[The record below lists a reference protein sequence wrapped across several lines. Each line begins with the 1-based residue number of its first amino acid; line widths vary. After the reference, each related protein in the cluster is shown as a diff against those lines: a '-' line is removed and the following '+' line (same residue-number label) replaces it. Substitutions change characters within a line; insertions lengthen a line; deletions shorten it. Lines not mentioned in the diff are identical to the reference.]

1 MLSLSDKETSP
12 YWKLIYGSPTPKSF
26 NELRIE
32 SNKKNQVTQYAKEL
46 YVQKNCEYLLSLE
59 VNCLKH
65 KIGKLGIGIGG
76 SRNSL
81 AVSSKTEGF
90 VLLKKIIT
98 FEENMG
104 INFFIGGLNR
114 ANLSGVI
121 KNLTLKRISKNVL
134 NEGKDLEEKKIF
146 LSDSEA
152 EAIFIEEMNRKCQFL
167 GLTQTVFK
175 NSHGLSSNGQFS
187 TSSDMLKL
195 GLHASGF
202 SEILKVWGAKRHT
215 VKIEGKNYRT
225 IDIKTTGISQELEL
239 SYSIL
244 GCKTGTLTPNVFN
257 ILMLVCDEDENV
269 FLVSIM
275 QSKTLSSR
283 FMDVKKIID
292 VARKK
297 MSDSKYKPTEVF
309 EACSGSILQ
318 IKNNPFYWTNSSHKI
333 LYSFNENVV
342 IPQASLTKVMTAII
356 MLENIQDLNE
366 IFKIKLSD
374 IVGGSGP
381 IIFEGDEITY
391 KDALFLMMLPSSN
404 TIAKA
409 VSRVIGHKLSDN
421 NSKDRISKF
430 GSNLKDSQE
439 LSDSFE

>member
-1 MLSLSDKETSP
+1 
-12 YWKLIYGSPTPKSF
+12 
-26 NELRIE
+26 
-32 SNKKNQVTQYAKEL
+32 
-46 YVQKNCEYLLSLE
+46 
-59 VNCLKH
+59 
-65 KIGKLGIGIGG
+65 
-76 SRNSL
+76 
-81 AVSSKTEGF
+81 
-90 VLLKKIIT
+90 
-98 FEENMG
+98 
-104 INFFIGGLNR
+104 
-114 ANLSGVI
+114 
-121 KNLTLKRISKNVL
+121 
-134 NEGKDLEEKKIF
+134 
-146 LSDSEA
+146 
-152 EAIFIEEMNRKCQFL
+152 MNRKCQFL

-297 MSDSKYKPTEVF
+297 CQIPNTSLQKYLKLVQVVF
-309 EACSGSILQ
+309 YKLKIILFIGQTPHIKYSI
-318 IKNNPFYWTNSSHKI
+318 P
-333 LYSFNENVV
+333 
-342 IPQASLTKVMTAII
+342 
-356 MLENIQDLNE
+356 
-366 IFKIKLSD
+366 
-374 IVGGSGP
+374 
-381 IIFEGDEITY
+381 
-391 KDALFLMMLPSSN
+391 LMKM
-404 TIAKA
+404 
-409 VSRVIGHKLSDN
+409 
-421 NSKDRISKF
+421 
-430 GSNLKDSQE
+430 
-439 LSDSFE
+439 